1 MFGSIF
7 NLKIKSGHEN
17 SLIDLFNQYEQ
28 PEGGVAWFVMKPDE
42 DKDWIGVAV
51 FKDRESYV
59 KNAENNEQH
68 QRYLQMME
76 HLEEDPTWTDGTYVL
91 SQLN

>member
-1 MFGSIF
+1 
-7 NLKIKSGHEN
+7 
-17 SLIDLFNQYEQ
+17 
-28 PEGGVAWFVMKPDE
+28 MKPDE

-59 KNAENNEQH
+59 KNAQNPEQH

-91 SQLN
+91 SQLD